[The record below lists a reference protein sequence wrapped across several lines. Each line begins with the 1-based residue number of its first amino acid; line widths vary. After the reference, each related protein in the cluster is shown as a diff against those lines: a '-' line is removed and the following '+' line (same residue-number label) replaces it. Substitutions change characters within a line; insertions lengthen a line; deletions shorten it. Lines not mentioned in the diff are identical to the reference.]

1 MFSLLISKI
10 NKKSI
15 LNIIFFLVFTILSI
29 IFLKNYHFTNENLP
43 SRNGD
48 DAAYFNTAFNID
60 RFNIASHQVEEFR
73 VYTHKNVIKPP
84 FYSFLLS
91 IFINT
96 DKKYENVTLEC
107 IYNKPIKD
115 ICFEFVQ
122 NSKSFNLIIHYIHV
136 LVLYLVIFKITKNYS
151 LSFLGSFLLLS
162 STYFLKTTNDF
173 MTESLSTI
181 LMLIHSSCIYFLF
194 TSERFKYF
202 YVIVSSISLGCL
214 ILTKAIFLYWF
225 YFIIMI
231 YFFFIVFRKIFIFKK
246 RNPPNFIYFF
256 NIRYLFIKVIIIL
269 VLLVPWQTR
278 NFLEA
283 GEFKISL
290 QGGNVIAERAEYLK
304 TDMNDIKYGII
315 YYIPSESLRHL
326 FKNELK
332 KKSFMFDEGH
342 PNSHYRNSDDFE
354 KSFVLSK
361 LNWEDKNNPDKVFEK
376 SLELIL
382 IEPVKHLYLSL
393 MFYVRS
399 IFHGTIISEYP
410 KFLQYTSSIIH
421 WSSSIAL
428 PLIFL
433 FTLISKNKI
442 LILTIPSIFII
453 LCYSFFTD
461 FESRYG
467 TVTISSFILIFMILI
482 NNMLYKIKNE

>member
-1 MFSLLISKI
+1 M
-10 NKKSI
+10 
-15 LNIIFFLVFTILSI
+15 
-29 IFLKNYHFTNENLP
+29 P

-48 DAAYFNTAFNID
+48 DAAYFNTAFNINK
-60 RFNIASHQVEEFR
+60 FNIASHQVEEYR
-73 VYTHKNVIKPP
+73 VYKHKNVIKPP

-91 IFINT
+91 TFINT
-96 DKKYENVTLEC
+96 DNKYENVTLEC

-151 LSFLGSFLLLS
+151 LSFLGGFFLLS

-181 LMLIHSSCIYFLF
+181 LMLIHTSSIYFLF
-194 TSERFKYF
+194 ITARFKYL

-214 ILTKAIFLYWF
+214 ILTKAIFMYWF
-225 YFIIMI
+225 YFIII
-231 YFFFIVFRKIFIFKK
+231 IFFSFVFFKKILVFKK

-256 NIRYLFIKVIIIL
+256 NIRHLFIKVIIIL
-269 VLLVPWQTR
+269 VLIVPWQTR
-278 NFLEA
+278 NFLEE

-304 TDMNDIKYGII
+304 TNISDIKYGII
-315 YYIPSESLRHL
+315 YYIPSESLRLL

-342 PNSHYRNSDDFE
+342 PNSHYRNSDDYE

-361 LNWEDKNNPDKVFEK
+361 LNWEDKNNPDKEFEK
-376 SLELIL
+376 SLELISL
-382 IEPVKHLYLSL
+382 EPIKHLYLSI
-393 MFYVRS
+393 MFYVRG
-399 IFHGTIISEYP
+399 IFHSTIVSEYP

-433 FTLISKNKI
+433 FMLIARSKI
-442 LILTIPSIFII
+442 LILAIPSVFII

-461 FESRYG
+461 FNLDMEQS
-467 TVTISSFILIFMILI
+467 
-482 NNMLYKIKNE
+482 